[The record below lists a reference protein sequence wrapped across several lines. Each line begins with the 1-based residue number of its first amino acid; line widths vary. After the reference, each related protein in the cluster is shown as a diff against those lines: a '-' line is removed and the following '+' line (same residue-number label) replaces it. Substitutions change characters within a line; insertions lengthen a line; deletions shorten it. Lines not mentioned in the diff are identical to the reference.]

1 MLLGAAI
8 CFGVSVACL
17 AYLWWLALHAPIAEQ
32 DERGFRTLTRED
44 EQAQRDEVNCFLTK
58 LCKDAEGL

>member
-8 CFGVSVACL
+8 CFAVSVACL

-32 DERGFRTLTRED
+32 DERGFRTLS
-44 EQAQRDEVNCFLTK
+44 ADEV
-58 LCKDAEGL
+58 AEIEEIDRELVDWLKYPGRR

>member
-32 DERGFRTLTRED
+32 DERGFRTLSAEEVAEIEEIDRELVD
-44 EQAQRDEVNCFLTK
+44 WLKYPGRR
-58 LCKDAEGL
+58 

>member
-32 DERGFRTLTRED
+32 DERGFRTLS
-44 EQAQRDEVNCFLTK
+44 ADEV
-58 LCKDAEGL
+58 AEIEEIDRELVDWLKYPGRR

>member
-1 MLLGAAI
+1 VLLGATI

-32 DERGFRTLTRED
+32 DERGFRTLTPEEIREIMEID
-44 EQAQRDEVNCFLTK
+44 RELDDWLNDWRR
-58 LCKDAEGL
+58 G

>member
-32 DERGFRTLTRED
+32 DERGFRTLS
-44 EQAQRDEVNCFLTK
+44 ADEV
-58 LCKDAEGL
+58 AEIEEIDRELVDWLKYPWRR

>member
-32 DERGFRTLTRED
+32 DERGFRTLTPEEVAEIEEIDRELD
-44 EQAQRDEVNCFLTK
+44 DWLKYPGRR
-58 LCKDAEGL
+58 

>member
-32 DERGFRTLTRED
+32 DERGFRTLSAEEVAEIEEIDRELD
-44 EQAQRDEVNCFLTK
+44 DWLK
-58 LCKDAEGL
+58 

>member
-32 DERGFRTLTRED
+32 DERGFRTLSDEEVAEIEEIDRELVD
-44 EQAQRDEVNCFLTK
+44 WLKYPGRR
-58 LCKDAEGL
+58 

>member
-32 DERGFRTLTRED
+32 DERGFRTLS
-44 EQAQRDEVNCFLTK
+44 ADEV
-58 LCKDAEGL
+58 AEIEEIDRELVDWLKYPGGR

>member
-32 DERGFRTLTRED
+32 DERGFRTLS
-44 EQAQRDEVNCFLTK
+44 ADEV
-58 LCKDAEGL
+58 AEIEEIDRELDDWLKYPGRR

>member
-1 MLLGAAI
+1 VLLGAAI

-32 DERGFRTLTRED
+32 DERGFRTLS
-44 EQAQRDEVNCFLTK
+44 ADEV
-58 LCKDAEGL
+58 AEIEEIDRELDDWLKYPGRR

>member
-32 DERGFRTLTRED
+32 DERGFRTLSAEEVAEIEEIDRELD
-44 EQAQRDEVNCFLTK
+44 DWLKYPGRR
-58 LCKDAEGL
+58 

>member
-17 AYLWWLALHAPIAEQ
+17 AWLWWLALHAPIAEQ
-32 DERGFRTLTRED
+32 DERGFHTLTPEEVAEIEEIDRELVD
-44 EQAQRDEVNCFLTK
+44 WLKYPGRR
-58 LCKDAEGL
+58 

>member
-32 DERGFRTLTRED
+32 DERGFRTLS
-44 EQAQRDEVNCFLTK
+44 ADEV
-58 LCKDAEGL
+58 AEIEEIDRELDDWLKYPWRR

>member
-32 DERGFRTLTRED
+32 DERGFRTLS
-44 EQAQRDEVNCFLTK
+44 ADEV
-58 LCKDAEGL
+58 AEIEEIDRELDDWFKYPGRR

>member
-32 DERGFRTLTRED
+32 DERGFRTLSAEEVAEIEEIDRELVD
-44 EQAQRDEVNCFLTK
+44 WLKYPGGR
-58 LCKDAEGL
+58 

>member
-32 DERGFRTLTRED
+32 DERGFRTMSAEEVAEIEEIDRELVD
-44 EQAQRDEVNCFLTK
+44 WLKYPWRR
-58 LCKDAEGL
+58 

>member
-32 DERGFRTLTRED
+32 DERGFRTLSAEEVTEIEEIDRELVD
-44 EQAQRDEVNCFLTK
+44 WLKYPGRR
-58 LCKDAEGL
+58 

>member
-32 DERGFRTLTRED
+32 DERGFRTLS
-44 EQAQRDEVNCFLTK
+44 ADEV
-58 LCKDAEGL
+58 AETEEIDRELDDWPKYPGRR

>member
-32 DERGFRTLTRED
+32 DERGFRTLTHEEVAEIEEIDRELVD
-44 EQAQRDEVNCFLTK
+44 WLKHPWRR
-58 LCKDAEGL
+58 